1 MIRESSDVL
10 VWQAT
15 LPRTV
20 MDSGIVMDGGI
31 PVAADTSSHSGGL
44 LIPESKDG
52 FFGYSEEKSLQQVI
66 ESTIG

>member
-1 MIRESSDVL
+1 MRFVIRESSDVL

-20 MDSGIVMDGGI
+20 MDSGI